1 MSVETRPAAAA
12 FSGRVRNARELFRHR
27 SLAAGTVIVAAVVL
41 LALAAPF
48 LPLPDPVAQ
57 DFSQAMLPPG
67 PGHPLGTDNFGRDVL
82 SRTLHGG
89 LITMGA
95 SLAIVVLGALI
106 GTVIGLIAGYV
117 GGVVGFAIMRLVDL
131 MLAFPGI
138 LLALAV
144 AAIMGP
150 GLRNGVLA
158 VALVLVPAFVRVVE
172 GATVQVRQLPF
183 VEAAKL
189 LGVSTP
195 RTVVRH
201 ILPNVRASIIVLTT
215 SWLGIAALWIAAL
228 GFLGLGVQPPAAE
241 WGAMLNEG
249 QQFTTIA
256 WWMSVFPGLLLSIFV
271 VGISLV
277 GDGLRDQLDP
287 RVSTN

>member
-1 MSVETRPAAAA
+1 MSVLTRSA
-12 FSGRVRNARELFRHR
+12 SLGLTRHVRNARELFRHR
-27 SLAAGTVIVAAVVL
+27 SLAVGTSIVAVVAL
-41 LALAAPF
+41 ISLAAPL
-48 LPLPDPVAQ
+48 LPLSDPVAQ
-57 DFSQAMLPPG
+57 DFSQSMLPPG
-67 PGHPLGTDNFGRDVL
+67 PGHLLGTDNFGRDIL

-89 LITMGA
+89 LVTMGA
-95 SLAIVVLGALI
+95 SLAIVLLGAVV
-106 GTVIGLIAGYV
+106 GTAVGLVAGYV
-117 GGVVGFAIMRLVDL
+117 GGVVSFVIMRFVDL

-172 GATVQVRQLPF
+172 GATVQVRQLPY
-183 VEAAKL
+183 VEAARL

-195 RTVVRH
+195 RIVVRH

-215 SWLGIAALWIAAL
+215 TWLGIAALWIAAL
-228 GFLGLGVQPPAAE
+228 GFIGLGVQPPAAE

-256 WWMSVFPGLLLSIFV
+256 WWMSVFPGLMLSVFV
-271 VGISLV
+271 IGISLV

-287 RVSTN
+287 QVSTT

>member
-195 RTVVRH
+195 RMVVRH